1 VTRKKNSFFNNKTN
15 RAVTG
20 TTIFA
25 TKNFVRKDGK
35 KGRKEE
41 RNREWR
47 SGGEKERLKMEGAGK
62 GERRPGGK

>member
-1 VTRKKNSFFNNKTN
+1 
-15 RAVTG
+15 VTG

-25 TKNFVRKDGK
+25 TKNFVRKDEK

-62 GERRPGGK
+62 GERRSGGK